1 MTTLASARDARAKA
15 KGGSQML
22 EDFLARTG
30 TVEAETPQLT
40 QGEMRALRAFMRRQ
54 GERLEDDMTPFS
66 AEERRRLT
74 FLRWLH
80 SEGRL
85 AA

>member
-1 MTTLASARDARAKA
+1 
-15 KGGSQML
+15 ML

-30 TVEAETPQLT
+30 TTVEAETPQLT
-40 QGEMRALRAFMRRQ
+40 QGEMHALRAFMRRQ

-80 SEGRL
+80 TEGRI

>member
-1 MTTLASARDARAKA
+1 
-15 KGGSQML
+15 ML

-30 TVEAETPQLT
+30 TIESQTPESQAPQLT

>member
-1 MTTLASARDARAKA
+1 
-15 KGGSQML
+15 ML
-22 EDFLARTG
+22 EEFLTRTG
-30 TVEAETPQLT
+30 TVESQAPRLT
-40 QGEMRALRAFMRRQ
+40 QDEMRALRAFVRRQ

-80 SEGRL
+80 TEGRI

>member
-1 MTTLASARDARAKA
+1 
-15 KGGSQML
+15 ML
-22 EDFLARTG
+22 EEFLTRTG
-30 TVEAETPQLT
+30 TVESQEPQLT
-40 QGEMRALRAFMRRQ
+40 QDEMRALRAFMRRQ

-66 AEERRRLT
+66 AEERRRLA

-80 SEGRL
+80 TEGRI